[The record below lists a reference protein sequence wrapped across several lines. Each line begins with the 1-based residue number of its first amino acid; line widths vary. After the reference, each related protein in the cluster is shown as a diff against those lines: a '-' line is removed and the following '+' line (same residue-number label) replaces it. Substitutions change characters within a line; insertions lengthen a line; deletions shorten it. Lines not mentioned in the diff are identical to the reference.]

1 MHLIKRKDLQQ
12 ATRNFAKST
21 AASRAHSTATNKA
34 LATYGAQGPQI
45 SGVIRDHFPKHVKDK
60 LRILARQVTEFSDAG
75 YEARPKG
82 VRVETMRKLSREVA
96 TRYGSGFYG
105 PQGEKKMRKKNPEH
119 EIRELILFSE
129 NSPSLH
135 NQYTAIMK
143 NLSRKKKRGVYD
155 PVLAAKLWKYWID
168 EGVKQYNKEILGG
181 GHSLK
186 QNVFTMADRKQAA
199 IEMEDQEQEDV
210 FSLEYLKNPKR
221 RKTMRKKKRSAK
233 QLANDRRLGRMAKA
247 RAAKKRGGRRKKVVR
262 KKTRRKVSRR
272 ANPKRKVAKR
282 SALKKSH
289 LWIVFRCKRATYGTG
304 VSIAWLGVTKSG
316 TFKFGGKSSAMLFQV
331 KSVAVSTAKKYS
343 TAGFHVGVANKNKT
357 SAAIMKFCREI
368 AAGK

>member
-1 MHLIKRKDLQQ
+1 MQPNAIVLWD
-12 ATRNFAKST
+12 
-21 AASRAHSTATNKA
+21 
-34 LATYGAQGPQI
+34 
-45 SGVIRDHFPKHVKDK
+45 
-60 LRILARQVTEFSDAG
+60 G
-75 YEARPKG
+75 YESNPK
-82 VRVETMRKLSREVA
+82 R
-96 TRYGSGFYG
+96 
-105 PQGEKKMRKKNPEH
+105 RKKNPEH

-135 NQYTAIMK
+135 NQYVSIMK

-199 IEMEDQEQEDV
+199 IEMEDQEQEEV

-247 RAAKKRGGRRKKVVR
+247 RAKKKRGGRRKKNTH
-262 KKTRRKVSRR
+262 KKTWRRSTPKKVARRR
-272 ANPKRKVAKR
+272 ANPKAKR
-282 SALKKSH
+282 KTTAGRWYQIFKCKGASVHFLALTTAGKIRWTLTRGDTVRWSSKSEATKIARRIAKSRKLSGFYIGVAGSNTSASA
-289 LWIVFRCKRATYGTG
+289 IVTECK
-304 VSIAWLGVTKSG
+304 
-316 TFKFGGKSSAMLFQV
+316 GGK
-331 KSVAVSTAKKYS
+331 
-343 TAGFHVGVANKNKT
+343 
-357 SAAIMKFCREI
+357 
-368 AAGK
+368 